1 MKDYYY
7 FLGVKSDA
15 SEEEIKKAYRK
26 LSLKYHPDKNDN
38 DDFFTE
44 RFREITEAYEALSDT
59 EKRKIYDQ
67 NLGSHH
73 RNSRSTLP
81 PSIKNFHANKIRAR
95 IGDEIRISWQTYD
108 ADVVKITPFGLEKPY
123 GERVFKIKEFDKDG
137 RFQVI
142 LHATNTLLHQSV
154 VQGISILELS
164 ASDIKTDP
172 MPSES
177 QTIAEQESEE
187 INLSQTKVWAI
198 VLLISVLVVFYFL
211 TRD

>member
-123 GERVFKIKEFDKDG
+123 GERVFKIKEFDRDG

-164 ASDIKTDP
+164 AS
-172 MPSES
+172 E
-177 QTIAEQESEE
+177 AEVELPPHSDSNPFLEKE
-187 INLSQTKVWAI
+187 PEAKLSPIRIWAI
-198 VLLISVLVVFYFL
+198 VLLISALVVLYFL